1 MGPNFDS
8 FGAQVVWLF
17 KRTNQLNGVGDDN
30 VACLDFEECA
40 RRPPARVRRAPCAA
54 ETPAGAGCLESIDPT
69 IFLVKMP
76 YCDVLREREEE

>member
-40 RRPPARVRRAPCAA
+40 RRPPARVRRAPYMQRRRPLAPAA
-54 ETPAGAGCLESIDPT
+54 LS
-69 IFLVKMP
+69 L
-76 YCDVLREREEE
+76 